1 MTDLAVLAGAYGL
14 DVRDLES
21 GLIRLD
27 LAHGQGTARCPRG
40 RPCAAPRRA
49 ICHDHLA

>member
-1 MTDLAVLAGAYGL
+1 MTDLAVLAGAYDL

-27 LAHGQGTARCPRG
+27 LAHGQGTAVAREADPRG
-40 RPCAAPRRA
+40 AAAA